1 MKDILNLPV
10 IKSIITTIVLTL
22 LTTLPICPII
32 YRNTQNRE
40 YLLNG
45 VSLSLF
51 ICLIYSLIT
60 PGIVGVIKRNDYN
73 ILHKSII
80 VISVVILVF
89 FMGLTLED
97 SSIIRY
103 QNQYFECYVLF
114 VALILLFFN
123 TYKEEQG
130 NSNFFEE
137 NDKNLQKNLIKY
149 SKNLN
154 SEGTNNE

>member
-1 MKDILNLPV
+1 MKDILNLPI

-22 LTTLPICPII
+22 LTILPICPII
-32 YRNTQNRE
+32 YRNTQNGK

-89 FMGLTLED
+89 FMGFTLED

-103 QNQYFECYVLF
+103 RNQYFECYVLF
-114 VALILLFFN
+114 VAIILLFFN